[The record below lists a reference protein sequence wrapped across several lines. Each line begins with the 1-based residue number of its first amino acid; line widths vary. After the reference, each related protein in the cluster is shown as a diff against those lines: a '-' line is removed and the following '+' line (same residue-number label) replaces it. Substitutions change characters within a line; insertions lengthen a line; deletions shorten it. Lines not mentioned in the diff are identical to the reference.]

1 MTEGD
6 GADPDGG
13 LKGDTTMPM
22 FPLGSVLF
30 PAMPLPLRVFEPRYV
45 KLLGDCIDGDSRFG
59 VVLIERGSEVGGD
72 DVRTDIGTVAR
83 LVTVSTIA
91 PDQYAAVAVGEEIV
105 DVVEWLDDDPYPRA
119 VVRPR
124 AGRSDEID
132 EARLA
137 AVTAKFRRVLAMHSE
152 MVGGAAPATV
162 ELVDRDDVRVYQMAA
177 MAPLGP
183 FDQQRLLAANGS
195 AARLDL
201 VATMLDEVEELLRA
215 GFAADTEPG
224 PEIEEE

>member
-1 MTEGD
+1 MTAGD
-6 GADPDGG
+6 GAGPDGG
-13 LKGDTTMPM
+13 LEGDTTMPM

-30 PAMPLPLRVFEPRYV
+30 PAMPLPLRVFEPRYA
-45 KLLGDCIDGDSRFG
+45 KLLGDCLDGDSRFG
-59 VVLIERGSEVGGD
+59 VVLIERGSEVGGE

-91 PDQYAAVAVGEEIV
+91 PDQYGAVAVGEEII

-132 EARLA
+132 DEHLA
-137 AVTAKFRRVLAMHSE
+137 AVTSKFRRVLAVHSE
-152 MVGGAAPATV
+152 MVGGAVPATV
-162 ELVDRDDVRVYQMAA
+162 ELADRADVRIYQMAA

-195 AARLDL
+195 AARLGL
-201 VATMLDEVEELLRA
+201 VAAMLEEMEELLRA
-215 GFAADTEPG
+215 GFAADNEPG
-224 PEIEEE
+224 RGIDED

>member
-1 MTEGD
+1 VNATDAAAPG
-6 GADPDGG
+6 GG
-13 LKGDTTMPM
+13 LQGDTIMAM

-30 PAMPLPLRVFEPRYV
+30 PAMPLPLRIFEPRYA
-45 KLLGDCIDGDSRFG
+45 KLLGDCLGGDSRFG

-72 DVRTDIGTVAR
+72 DVRTHIGTVAR
-83 LVTVSTIA
+83 LVTVSSIA

-124 AGRSDEID
+124 AGRSDGID
-132 EARLA
+132 EGHLA
-137 AVTAKFRRVLAMHSE
+137 AVTSKFRRVLAMHSE
-152 MVGGAAPATV
+152 MVGGAAAATV
-162 ELVDRDDVRVYQMAA
+162 ELADDPDVRVYQIAA

-201 VATMLDEVEELLRA
+201 VAGLLDEAEQLLSA

-224 PEIEEE
+224 PDIEED